1 LSLYLNTSV
10 IVYSARWSF
19 FLKFFLFA
27 LSALLTGSSL
37 PAQEL
42 PQQSSAEKTKKETC
56 TIAGTVIRVTDS
68 APLKSAIVELVD
80 ADKQESRVTTVTD
93 SNGRFQLKGLAPAR
107 YRLLVSRNSFVT
119 QQYGQR
125 RTGGPGSTLSLSPG
139 QEMNDLLFRMI
150 PSAVIAGRVSN
161 EDGEPLPNAE
171 VTALREAYYEGARK
185 LEPQAFSQT
194 NDLGEYR
201 LFGLGPGRYFVKVAY
216 KFGVQTK
223 FENNAHLRAED
234 NSVQGYV
241 PEYYPGSPELSKAT
255 SLTVKAGEEVSRI
268 DLTLRPI
275 NVFSVRGHV
284 DNTVDKKKGVGAV
297 LELVPRSSSITWGR
311 FETQQ
316 IFIQKLDGSF
326 EFSDV
331 LPGSY
336 VIAVQWPDQDKTYFT
351 RRNVDVGNADVEG
364 VLLTIAPGILING
377 HVTWDGKPTLESDEL
392 NVYLRSAV
400 SGSII
405 LNGEGAKVSEDG
417 VFSLKN
423 VWEDTYRLLTYGES
437 PDCYLKSVR
446 YGTSNALED
455 GFTVQGGSDA
465 TLEVT
470 LSSRGA
476 RVLGTVTDMDGLP
489 PAGVWA
495 VLVPEEAYRGQMQ
508 MYKETTTDQ
517 YGHFE
522 LRGIPPG
529 DYKLFSW
536 DQVENGAWQDPE
548 FLKPF
553 EEKGEEVKLQE
564 GDSKSVN
571 LVAIRTAGSEE
582 QKP

>member
-1 LSLYLNTSV
+1 
-10 IVYSARWSF
+10 
-19 FLKFFLFA
+19 LKFFLFA
-27 LSALLTGSSL
+27 LSALLTASSL
-37 PAQEL
+37 AAQEL
-42 PQQSSAEKTKKETC
+42 PQQLSAEKPKKETC
-56 TIAGTVIRVTDS
+56 TIAGTVVRFTDS

-80 ADKQESRVTTVTD
+80 ADKQESKVTTVTD
-93 SNGRFQLKGLAPAR
+93 SNGRFQLKGLEPAR

-125 RTGGPGSTLSLSPG
+125 SPGGPGSTLGLAPG

-161 EDGEPLPNAE
+161 EDGESLPNAE

-216 KFGVQTK
+216 KLGMQTK
-223 FENNAHLRAED
+223 FENNAHLRAAD

-241 PEYYPGSPELSKAT
+241 PEYYPGSPELFKAT
-255 SLTVKAGEEVSRI
+255 SVTVKAGEEVSRI
-268 DLTLRPI
+268 DLTVRPI

-284 DNTVDKKKGVGAV
+284 YNAVDKKKGVGGI
-297 LELVPRSSSITWGR
+297 LGLVPRSSSIIWGR
-311 FETQQ
+311 LESQR
-316 IFIQKLDGSF
+316 IFIQRPDGSF

-336 VIAVQWPDQDKTYFT
+336 VVALQWQDENKTYFA
-351 RRNVDVGNADVEG
+351 RRDIEVGNADVEG
-364 VLLTIAPGILING
+364 VSLTITPGILING
-377 HVTWDGKPTLESDEL
+377 HVTWDGKPALESEEL

-400 SGSII
+400 SGSSI
-405 LNGEGAKVSEDG
+405 LYHEGAKVSEDG

-423 VWEDTYRLLTYGES
+423 VWEDTYHLLTYGES
-437 PDCYLKSVR
+437 ADCYLKSVR
-446 YGTSNALED
+446 YGTSDALED
-455 GFTVQGGSDA
+455 GFTVQRGTDA
-465 TLEVT
+465 SLEVT

-476 RVLGTVTDMDGLP
+476 RVQGTVTDADGLP
-489 PAGVWA
+489 VAGVWV
-495 VLVPEEAYRGQMQ
+495 VLVPEEAHRGQTQ
-508 MYKETTTDQ
+508 MYKVATTDQ

-522 LRGIPPG
+522 LRGIAPG

-536 DQVENGAWQDPE
+536 EEVENGAWQDPE

-553 EEKGEEVKLQE
+553 EEKGEEVKLR
-564 GDSKSVN
+564 K
-571 LVAIRTAGSEE
+571 TTT
-582 QKP
+582 KP

>member
-1 LSLYLNTSV
+1 MGLYLSTSV
-10 IVYSARWSF
+10 IVYSACWSF
-19 FLKFFLFA
+19 LLKFFLFA
-27 LSALLTGSSL
+27 LSALLTASSL

-42 PQQSSAEKTKKETC
+42 PQQPSAERTKKETC

-93 SNGRFQLKGLAPAR
+93 SNGRFQLKGLVPAR

-125 RTGGPGSTLSLSPG
+125 SPGGPGSTLSLSPG

-234 NSVQGYV
+234 NSIQGYV
-241 PEYYPGSPELSKAT
+241 PEYYPGSPELFKAT
-255 SLTVKAGEEVSRI
+255 SVTVKAGEEVSRI

-275 NVFSVRGHV
+275 NVFSIRGHV
-284 DNTVDKKKGVGAV
+284 YNGMDKKKGVVAV

-336 VIAVQWPDQDKTYFT
+336 VIAVQWTDQDKTYFT

-364 VLLTIAPGILING
+364 VSLTIAPGILING
-377 HVTWDGKPTLESDEL
+377 HVTWDGKPAIESDEL

-423 VWEDTYRLLTYGES
+423 VWEDTYRLLTYGEC

-465 TLEVT
+465 ALEVT
-470 LSSRGA
+470 ISSRGA
-476 RVLGTVTDMDGLP
+476 RVQGTVTDADGLP
-489 PAGVWA
+489 LAGVWV
-495 VLVPEEAYRGQMQ
+495 VLVPEEAHRGQMQ

-517 YGHFE
+517 YGRFE

-553 EEKGEEVKLQE
+553 EEKGEEIKLQE

-571 LVAIRTAGSEE
+571 LTAIKTAGSEQ

>member
-1 LSLYLNTSV
+1 MK
-10 IVYSARWSF
+10 
-19 FLKFFLFA
+19 FLLFA
-27 LSALLTGSSL
+27 LSGLLTASSL

-42 PQQSSAEKTKKETC
+42 PHQPSAEKTKKETC
-56 TIAGTVIRVTDS
+56 TIAGTVIRLTDS
-68 APLKSAIVELVD
+68 APLKSAIVVLVD

-125 RTGGPGSTLSLSPG
+125 SPGGPGSTLSLSPG
-139 QEMNDLLFRMI
+139 QEMSDLLLRMI

-216 KFGVQTK
+216 KVDMQTK
-223 FENNAHLRAED
+223 SENNAHLRAAD

-241 PEYYPGSPELSKAT
+241 PEYYPGSPELFKAA
-255 SLTVKAGEEVSRI
+255 SVTVKAGEEVSRI

-284 DNTVDKKKGVGAV
+284 YNAVDKKKGVGAV
-297 LELVPRSSSITWGR
+297 LELVPRSSSIIWGR

-316 IFIQKLDGSF
+316 IFIQKQDGSF

-336 VIAVQWPDQDKTYFT
+336 VIALRWPDENKTYFA
-351 RRNVDVGNADVEG
+351 RRNVEVGNADVEG
-364 VLLTIAPGILING
+364 VSLTIAPGILING
-377 HVTWDGKPTLESDEL
+377 HVTWDGKPALESDEL
-392 NVYLRSAV
+392 VVYLRPAV
-400 SGSII
+400 SGSSI
-405 LNGEGAKVSEDG
+405 LYGEGAKVSEDG

-423 VWEDTYRLLTYGES
+423 VWEDTYRLLSYGES

-446 YGTSNALED
+446 YGTSDALED
-455 GFTVQGGSDA
+455 GFTVQGASDA
-465 TLEVT
+465 ALEVT
-470 LSSRGA
+470 ISSRGA
-476 RVLGTVTDMDGLP
+476 RVHGTVTHADGLP
-489 PAGVWA
+489 AAGVWI
-495 VLVPEEAYRGQMQ
+495 VLVPDEVHRGQLRL
-508 MYKETTTDQ
+508 YKEKTTDQ
-517 YGHFE
+517 HGHFD
-522 LRGIPPG
+522 LPGIAPG
-529 DYKLFSW
+529 NYKLFSW
-536 DQVENGAWQDPE
+536 EEVENGAWQDPE

-564 GDSKSVN
+564 GDQKTVN
-571 LVAIRTAGSEE
+571 LTAIKTKAPE
-582 QKP
+582 QEKP

>member
-1 LSLYLNTSV
+1 
-10 IVYSARWSF
+10 
-19 FLKFFLFA
+19 LKFFPFT
-27 LSALLTGSSL
+27 LSALLTAYSL
-37 PAQEL
+37 AGQEL
-42 PQQSSAEKTKKETC
+42 PQQLSAEKTKKETC
-56 TIAGTVIRVTDS
+56 TIAGTVVRFTDS

-80 ADKQESRVTTVTD
+80 ADKQESKVTTVTD
-93 SNGRFQLKGLAPAR
+93 SNGRFQLKGLDPAR
-107 YRLLVSRNSFVT
+107 YRLLVSRSSFVT

-125 RTGGPGSTLSLSPG
+125 SPGGPGSTLSLSPG

-185 LEPQAFSQT
+185 LEPQAFTQT

-201 LFGLGPGRYFVKVAY
+201 LFGLGPGRYFVKVAH
-216 KFGVQTK
+216 KLDTQTK
-223 FENNAHLRAED
+223 FENNAHLRAAD

-241 PEYYPGSPELSKAT
+241 PEYYPGSPELFKAT

-284 DNTVDKKKGVGAV
+284 YNAVDKKKGVGAI
-297 LELVPRSSSITWGR
+297 LELLPRSSSIIWGR
-311 FETQQ
+311 FESQE
-316 IFIQKLDGSF
+316 IFIQKPDGSF

-336 VIAVQWPDQDKTYFT
+336 VITLQWRDENKTYFA

-377 HVTWDGKPTLESDEL
+377 HVTWDGKPALESDEL

-465 TLEVT
+465 ALEVT
-470 LSSRGA
+470 ISSRGA
-476 RVLGTVTDMDGLP
+476 RVQGAVTDADGLP
-489 PAGVWA
+489 LAGVWA
-495 VLVPEEAYRGQMQ
+495 VLVPEQAHRGQMQ
-508 MYKETTTDQ
+508 MYKVATTDQ

-564 GDSKSVN
+564 GDQKTINLTAIKTKSP
-571 LVAIRTAGSEE
+571 E
-582 QKP
+582 QEKP

>member
-1 LSLYLNTSV
+1 
-10 IVYSARWSF
+10 
-19 FLKFFLFA
+19 LKFFLFA
-27 LSALLTGSSL
+27 LSALLTASSL

-42 PQQSSAEKTKKETC
+42 PQQPSAERTKKETC

-93 SNGRFQLKGLAPAR
+93 SNGRFQLKGLVPAR

-125 RTGGPGSTLSLSPG
+125 SPGGPGSTLSLSPG

-234 NSVQGYV
+234 NSIQGYV
-241 PEYYPGSPELSKAT
+241 PEYYPGSPELFKAT
-255 SLTVKAGEEVSRI
+255 SVTVKAGEEVSRI

-275 NVFSVRGHV
+275 NVFSIRGHV
-284 DNTVDKKKGVGAV
+284 YNGMDKKKGVVAV

-336 VIAVQWPDQDKTYFT
+336 VIAVQWTDQDKTYFT

-364 VLLTIAPGILING
+364 VSLTIAPGILING
-377 HVTWDGKPTLESDEL
+377 HVTWDGKPAIESDEL

-423 VWEDTYRLLTYGES
+423 VWEDTYRLLTYGEC

-465 TLEVT
+465 ALEVT
-470 LSSRGA
+470 ISSRGA
-476 RVLGTVTDMDGLP
+476 RVQGTVTDADGLP
-489 PAGVWA
+489 LAGVWV
-495 VLVPEEAYRGQMQ
+495 VLVPEEAHRGQMQ

-517 YGHFE
+517 YGRFE

-553 EEKGEEVKLQE
+553 EEKGEEIKLQE

-571 LVAIRTAGSEE
+571 LTAIKTAGSEQ